1 MGDQNTRGQE
11 ALEDQRPR
19 QSSMPSKEQF
29 LQLLNQASCDIEQ
42 LISRGRRD
50 PSRQAAIKEQFAQL
64 VERIREAIGDIPEE
78 DERTF
83 LEQQIF
89 CEKMK
94 KMVNDSRDWLKV
106 MGENGLAETLKTQ
119 RKEIRTKVKIAMA
132 IN

>member
-1 MGDQNTRGQE
+1 
-11 ALEDQRPR
+11 
-19 QSSMPSKEQF
+19 MPSKEQF

-106 MGENGLAETLKTQ
+106 M
-119 RKEIRTKVKIAMA
+119 
-132 IN
+132 